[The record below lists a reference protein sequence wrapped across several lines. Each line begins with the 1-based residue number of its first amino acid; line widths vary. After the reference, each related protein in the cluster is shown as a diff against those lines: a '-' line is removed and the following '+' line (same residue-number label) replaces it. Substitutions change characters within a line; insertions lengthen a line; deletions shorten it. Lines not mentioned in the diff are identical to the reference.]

1 MTEPDKP
8 NDTFQAFENPPPV
21 PQAAAPAAMQ
31 PAPVQGGQSA
41 AWERSV
47 LEKLAFA
54 TLEEQRSARRW
65 KIFFRLAF
73 LLVLS
78 LIAIGLLTPSKA
90 IQDVAGEHTALVQLE
105 GEIAPG
111 TMAAADVIVESLRAA
126 FESVGSKAVVLR
138 INSPGGSPVQAG
150 IINDEIQRLKALHK
164 KPFYVVVDEICAS
177 GGYYV
182 AVAGDQIFVDK
193 ASLVGSIG
201 VLMDGFGFTGLMDK
215 LGVERRLLTAGKNK
229 GFLDPFSPQN
239 DQHKAHVE
247 GMLKEI
253 HDQFIAVVKQG
264 RGDKL
269 KVQNGELFSGLI
281 FTGEKSVAIG
291 LADALGSVDSVAR
304 DVVKA
309 ERLVDYTLQE
319 GVLDRLGRR
328 FGAAAGE
335 SIVKSLRGAAL
346 R

>member
-1 MTEPDKP
+1 MTDPDKP
-8 NDTFQAFENPPPV
+8 NDPFQSFETPPLASQAGV
-21 PQAAAPAAMQ
+21 TAAALPAA
-31 PAPVQGGQSA
+31 VKSGQDV

-65 KIFFRLAF
+65 KIFFRFAF
-73 LLVLS
+73 LLVL
-78 LIAIGLLTPSKA
+78 LLMAIGLLTPSKA
-90 IQDVAGEHTALVQLE
+90 IQDVAGEHTAVVQLD

-150 IINDEIQRLKALHK
+150 IINDEIHRLKALHK
-164 KPFYVVVDEICAS
+164 KPLYVVVEEICAS

-253 HDQFIAVVKQG
+253 HDQFITVVKQG

-269 KVQNGELFSGLI
+269 KAQNGELFSGLI
-281 FTGEKSVAIG
+281 FTGEKSIDIG

-309 ERLVDYTLQE
+309 ERLVDYTLKE

-328 FGAAAGE
+328 FGAAAAE
-335 SIVKSLRGAAL
+335 SVLKSLRGASL

>member
-1 MTEPDKP
+1 VLDER
-8 NDTFQAFENPPPV
+8 
-21 PQAAAPAAMQ
+21 
-31 PAPVQGGQSA
+31 GA

-65 KIFFRLAF
+65 KIFFRFAF
-73 LLVLS
+73 LLVML
-78 LIAIGLLTPSKA
+78 LMAIGLLTPSKA

-164 KPFYVVVDEICAS
+164 KPLYVVVDEICAS

-182 AVAGDQIFVDK
+182 AAAGDQIFVDK

-253 HDQFIAVVKQG
+253 HDQFITVVKQG

-281 FTGEKSVAIG
+281 FTGEKSVVIG
-291 LADALGSVDSVAR
+291 LADAFGSVDSVAR